1 MALSSP
7 SPTPFYDVI
16 LIGGG
21 LAGLCCALPLAKR
34 GLKVLLIEQKEY
46 PFHKVCGEYISK
58 EVLPYLN
65 SLGFDPFAHGAVDIR
80 RFALSSLKGKQVQ
93 TTLPLGGFGLS
104 RHRMDQKLYEL
115 ALAAGVEFA
124 LGQKVNQLQE
134 IGPKNWLLHSQ
145 QGQQYRGAMVL
156 GAQGKRS
163 LVDRQLERGFMQERA
178 GFMAVKCHYE
188 GDFPE
193 DLVALHNFEG
203 GYCGLSRVEDGRI
216 NLCYLVEQVQLKRA
230 GSIKELE
237 RTILG
242 QNPYLEQA
250 FREFRPI
257 FSRPLSISNIYFR
270 PKPLVEQGLP
280 MLGDAAGL
288 IYPLSGNGMA
298 MAIGSAAIMQAL
310 VPQYLEGQLSQAEFL
325 AQYAAAW
332 QKNYSLRLQAG
343 RKLQHFFGRPFWSN
357 LGVQLFA
364 GLPFMQKT
372 IIRWTHGRPL
382 TPWNALL

>member
-1 MALSSP
+1 MLCP
-7 SPTPFYDVI
+7 SF
-16 LIGGG
+16 GQ
-21 LAGLCCALPLAKR
+21 KR
-34 GLKVLLIEQKEY
+34 TKG
-46 PFHKVCGEYISK
+46 P
-58 EVLPYLN
+58 
-65 SLGFDPFAHGAVDIR
+65 AHGAVDIR

-115 ALAAGVEFA
+115 ALGAGVEFA

-216 NLCYLVEQVQLKRA
+216 NLCYLVAQRQLKRA

-237 RTILG
+237 RTVLG

-250 FREFRPI
+250 FREFRPV

-270 PKPLVEQGLP
+270 PKP
-280 MLGDAAGL
+280 
-288 IYPLSGNGMA
+288 
-298 MAIGSAAIMQAL
+298 
-310 VPQYLEGQLSQAEFL
+310 
-325 AQYAAAW
+325 
-332 QKNYSLRLQAG
+332 
-343 RKLQHFFGRPFWSN
+343 FFGRARAAHVGRCCGPN
-357 LGVQLFA
+357 LSAFGQWD
-364 GLPFMQKT
+364 G
-372 IIRWTHGRPL
+372 HGYRFCGHYASLSASVFRGP
-382 TPWNALL
+382 TKSS

>member
-1 MALSSP
+1 LALSSYP
-7 SPTPFYDVI
+7 PFYDVI

-34 GLKVLLIEQKEY
+34 GLKVLLIEQKTY

-80 RFALSSLKGKQVQ
+80 RFALTSLKGQQVQ

-104 RHRMDQKLYEL
+104 RYRMDQALYNL
-115 ALAAGVEFA
+115 ALAEGVEFA
-124 LGQKVNQLQE
+124 LGQKAHQVEE
-134 IGPKNWLLHSQ
+134 IGPKKWQVKSQ
-145 QGQQYRGAMVL
+145 QGQQYQAAMVL
-156 GAQGKRS
+156 GCQGKRS
-163 LVDRQLERGFMQERA
+163 LVDRQLNRHFMQERA
-178 GFMAVKCHYE
+178 GFLAVKCHYK

-203 GYCGLSRVEDGRI
+203 GYCGLSKIEEGRI
-216 NLCYLVEQVQLKRA
+216 NLCYLVAQAQLKRA
-230 GSIKELE
+230 GGIKELE
-237 RTILG
+237 RTILAK
-242 QNPYLEQA
+242 NPYLEQA
-250 FREFRPI
+250 FREFSPL

-270 PKPLVEQGLP
+270 PKPLIEQSLP

-298 MAIGSAAIMQAL
+298 MAIGSAAIMQTL
-310 VPQYLEGQLSQAEFL
+310 LPQYLDGQLSQAEFL
-325 AQYAAAW
+325 NQYTSSW
-332 QKNYSLRLQAG
+332 QKNYSLRLQTG

-382 TPWNALL
+382 KPWDALL